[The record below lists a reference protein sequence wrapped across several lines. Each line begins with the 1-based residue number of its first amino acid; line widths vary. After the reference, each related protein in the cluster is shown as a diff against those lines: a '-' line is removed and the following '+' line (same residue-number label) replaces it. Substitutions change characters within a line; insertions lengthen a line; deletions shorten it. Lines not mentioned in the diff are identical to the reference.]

1 MKLFHYYEKEI
12 GPFVNLSNLKIE
24 DAENAMNTIYN
35 NKNLFASNRDKTY
48 LKRRFEY
55 EDIVQEIFVSK
66 GGRVNKRRPHY
77 MTLEDCPWLLSWY
90 KDGASINIEI
100 KDIDTNYISF
110 TYGDM
115 FPVFGPRGD
124 DSKEYRKQV
133 YTYEEILNVIDK
145 YGFPQKWN
153 PLGEQ
158 GAIRYIEAQVWD
170 EDIINIIKMKNSCK

>member
-1 MKLFHYYEKEI
+1 MRLFHYYEKEI
-12 GPFVNLSNLKIE
+12 GPFMNLSDLKIE
-24 DAENAMNTIYN
+24 DAENIMNIIYN
-35 NKNLFASNRDKTY
+35 NKNLFAANREKIY

-55 EDIVQEIFVSK
+55 EDIVKKMFISK
-66 GGRVNKRRPHY
+66 GGRVNRRRPHY

-90 KDGASINIEI
+90 KDGTSISIDI
-100 KDIDTNYISF
+100 KDIDTYYISF

-133 YTYEEILNVIDK
+133 YTYEEILKVIDK
-145 YGFPQKWN
+145 YGFPQNWN

-158 GAIRYIEAQVWD
+158 GPIRYIEAEVWD
-170 EDIINIIKMKNSCK
+170 DAIINTIKIRNKL